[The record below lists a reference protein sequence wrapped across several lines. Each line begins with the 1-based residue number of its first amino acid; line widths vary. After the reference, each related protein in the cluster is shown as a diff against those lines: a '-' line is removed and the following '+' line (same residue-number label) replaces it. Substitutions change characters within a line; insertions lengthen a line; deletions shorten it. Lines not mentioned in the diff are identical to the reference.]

1 MFTPGSEPH
10 GAAVPARLSS
20 PMDALGYVGHGKG
33 PWDATTYDFRENF
46 VLPPLAPPP
55 LAVFFAA
62 PMSAT
67 SRSIPATSI
76 SAIPTPPTSRKP
88 DSPFIIDSR
97 SLAAIHQNICRS
109 CLPPIPGPFIVLCSM
124 PPNHPG
130 ITGPIGH
137 HSRAFSGR
145 HATVGVVF
153 PAIELFND
161 SGYPGPEPS
170 ILPCCHGVRALRG
183 PLFLWL
189 GFKVLFRC
197 GKRSFLVFVVLSIA
211 NGPNQRL
218 HWRIS
223 F

>member
-1 MFTPGSEPH
+1 MPGFAPYPKAPH
-10 GAAVPARLSS
+10 PHKTRPCLLENS
-20 PMDALGYVGHGKG
+20 PCNG
-33 PWDATTYDFRENF
+33 
-46 VLPPLAPPP
+46 
-55 LAVFFAA
+55 
-62 PMSAT
+62 PMSF
-67 SRSIPATSI
+67 
-76 SAIPTPPTSRKP
+76 
-88 DSPFIIDSR
+88 SP
-97 SLAAIHQNICRS
+97 LGVCGVAIHQNICRS
-109 CLPPIPGPFIVLCSM
+109 CLPPIPGPFIGLCSL
-124 PPNHPG
+124 PPNHPR

-211 NGPNQRL
+211 NGPNQRENEL
-218 HWRIS
+218 WGHLGESRDGC
-223 F
+223 